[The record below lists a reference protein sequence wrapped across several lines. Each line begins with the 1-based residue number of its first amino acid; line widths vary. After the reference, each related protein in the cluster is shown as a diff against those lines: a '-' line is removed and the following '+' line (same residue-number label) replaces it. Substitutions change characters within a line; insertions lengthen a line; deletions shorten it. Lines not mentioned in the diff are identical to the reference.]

1 MNILL
6 QEKLLKNKQKKLKAK
21 SEKQVKAIEAYEKQL
36 LESNEL
42 TKKDFSIDRDRIPLK
57 EQNKIFNVLVEERS
71 SEFKHLEKE

>member
-6 QEKLLKNKQKKLKAK
+6 QEKLLKKKQKKLKTK
-21 SEKQVKAIEAYEKQL
+21 SKKQVKAIEDYERQL

-42 TKKDFSIDRDRIPLK
+42 TKKDFSIDRDSIPLK
-57 EQNKIFNVLVEERS
+57 EQNKIFNALVEERP